1 MSSLTAFQ
9 DQIPDNHCFGCG
21 PHNQAGLRIKSHW
34 RDDVSAECRFLP
46 QPHLCSG
53 PERYLNGGI
62 TATLIDCHS
71 VCTATAMAYRLAGR
85 AIGQG
90 EPLLYVTGNLE
101 VSYRAPVP
109 MAAEVLLVARVVE
122 THAKKM
128 VVECDLWSGDTLCA
142 QARVIAVLAPPSW

>member
-1 MSSLTAFQ
+1 
-9 DQIPDNHCFGCG
+9 
-21 PHNQAGLRIKSHW
+21 
-34 RDDVSAECRFLP
+34 
-46 QPHLCSG
+46 CSG

-122 THAKKM
+122 THAKRM